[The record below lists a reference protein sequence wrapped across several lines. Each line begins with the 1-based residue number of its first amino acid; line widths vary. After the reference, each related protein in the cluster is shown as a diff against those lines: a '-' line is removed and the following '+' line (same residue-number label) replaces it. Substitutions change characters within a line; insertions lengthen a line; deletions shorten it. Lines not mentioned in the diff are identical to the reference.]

1 MVPGLTLPTLKL
13 NLFSIYWLLFHEFC
27 KICSHYSYWCHA
39 HIDVMLENISF
50 LFEDFDNFDYFK
62 HLIMVY

>member
-1 MVPGLTLPTLKL
+1 MNFVKYAVT
-13 NLFSIYWLLFHEFC
+13 I
-27 KICSHYSYWCHA
+27 
-39 HIDVMLENISF
+39 HIDVMLETISF